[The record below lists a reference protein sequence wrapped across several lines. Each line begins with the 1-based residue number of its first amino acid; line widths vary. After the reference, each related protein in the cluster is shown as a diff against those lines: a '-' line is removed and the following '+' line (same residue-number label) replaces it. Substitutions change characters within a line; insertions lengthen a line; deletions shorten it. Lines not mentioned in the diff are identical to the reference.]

1 MTSIP
6 GDAVPIAIP
15 TEVFDLPVHEMRRG
29 YRSDVYFWRAKRTL
43 ERVGHRDIATVQVF
57 QKQQAVLCGV
67 EESLAILLLGVGHYR
82 DSARA
87 FDWFDE
93 LIELKKRI
101 RSLYRGDPVK
111 LREALEQRRWV
122 EGALDQEWVSHAQD
136 IKVYTLRDGDRVAP
150 METSLLIEGPIGEFI
165 HLETLY
171 LGVLARRTRIATNV
185 SGVTRAA
192 NGKPVFFF
200 PARFDHWAVQGGD
213 GYAASIG
220 GAESVSTDAQGEWWG
235 MKGAGTIPH
244 GLIAAFGG
252 DTVAATQHFAD
263 AFPDTPLVALV
274 DFENDCVKTS
284 LEVARA
290 LKERLWAVRL
300 DTSERLVDISVAAT
314 LGADAPTGVNSQLVE
329 NVRKALDDEGFG
341 YVRIVVTG
349 GFDAE
354 KITRFEAEDVP
365 TDAYGVGSAFLS
377 GQFDFTAD
385 IVKLNGRPM
394 AKVGRAFQPNER
406 LVMRKLS
413 S

>member
-1 MTSIP
+1 MTNVPS
-6 GDAVPIAIP
+6 DAVPIAIP

-43 ERVGHRDIATVQVF
+43 ERIGHREVATVQVF

-82 DSARA
+82 DPARA

-111 LREALEQRRWV
+111 LREALEQRRRV
-122 EGALDQEWVSHAQD
+122 EGALDKEWISHADD
-136 IKVYTLRDGDRVAP
+136 IKVYTLRDGDPMAP
-150 METSLLIEGPIGEFI
+150 METALLIEGPIGEFI

-220 GAESVSTDAQGEWWG
+220 GAESVSTDAQGEWW
-235 MKGAGTIPH
+235 A
-244 GLIAAFGG
+244 
-252 DTVAATQHFAD
+252 
-263 AFPDTPLVALV
+263 
-274 DFENDCVKTS
+274 
-284 LEVARA
+284 
-290 LKERLWAVRL
+290 
-300 DTSERLVDISVAAT
+300 
-314 LGADAPTGVNSQLVE
+314 
-329 NVRKALDDEGFG
+329 
-341 YVRIVVTG
+341 
-349 GFDAE
+349 
-354 KITRFEAEDVP
+354 
-365 TDAYGVGSAFLS
+365 
-377 GQFDFTAD
+377 
-385 IVKLNGRPM
+385 
-394 AKVGRAFQPNER
+394 
-406 LVMRKLS
+406 
-413 S
+413 